1 MAKINRSKNY
11 TNWLDFVNKVKNNKA
26 EFGNMDSEHR
36 YTIGGVASYLESA
49 ILISAH
55 SSGMTAKEAVTLFD
69 EVLDKFY
76 SNSGIL
82 FKALYEDMAAG
93 AVSDEGAILALLL
106 ISSSADRAII
116 RYRTNNSQSV
126 FKISFNTLYENV
138 SSIDIDNVL
147 MRDSSSRFYLEKP
160 VKPILTENDYLNTV
174 LEID

>member
-26 EFGNMDSEHR
+26 EFGNMYSGHR
-36 YTIGGVASYLESA
+36 YTIGGVATYLESA

-69 EVLDKFY
+69 KTLDNFY
-76 SNSGIL
+76 SNNSSAL
-82 FKALYEDMAAG
+82 FKALHEDMAAG

-106 ISSSADRAII
+106 ISSSADIALT
-116 RYRTNNSQSV
+116 RYRINNSQSV
-126 FKISFNTLYENV
+126 FKIPFDTIYGNV

-147 MRDSSSRFYLEKP
+147 MRDSSGKFYLEKP
-160 VKPILTENDYLNTV
+160 VKPILTENDLNT
-174 LEID
+174 LLGID